1 MGRVE
6 GMVSENAKVLLNRAI
21 EACLSQGSIKH
32 QLDEVSACVQQL
44 KDYRDEIPDE
54 INQLQKIANI
64 LASAEE
70 HLSPEGELELS
81 ERLLTIYISV
91 SDGALIF

>member
-1 MGRVE
+1 
-6 GMVSENAKVLLNRAI
+6 
-21 EACLSQGSIKH
+21 
-32 QLDEVSACVQQL
+32 VQRFE
-44 KDYRDEIPDE
+44 DYRDEIHEEMD
-54 INQLQKIANI
+54 QLQKITNI

-70 HLSPEGELELS
+70 QLSAEGELELS